1 MELTSNRPSP
11 PSTIRTIT
19 IRDERRLFDKRVVV
33 LRAIFLVKKKKRRG
47 KDRRWRVHDGR
58 AEQRSG
64 RGMGWSRSSSL
75 DRFSILP
82 PGHRKYCL
90 FGEIATIPLFTEW
103 CYRIWARHI
112 SVQTCVHI
120 ERERETSGKD
130 TRQAE
135 NRIDARY
142 FYDRDSVKR
151 SAGTIFHG
159 FRGTWLIY
167 LTSSFP
173 LLSLSHKEVHS
184 YLEKTR
190 L

>member
-33 LRAIFLVKKKKRRG
+33 LRAIFLVKKEKRRG

-142 FYDRDSVKR
+142 FYDRDSAKR

>member
-11 PSTIRTIT
+11 PSTIRIIT

-33 LRAIFLVKKKKRRG
+33 LRAIFFVKKKKRRG

-120 ERERETSGKD
+120 ERERERDERKRHSTGRESNRCSIFLRQRFGETIGGNDFPRFQRNLVNILNILLSTS
-130 TRQAE
+130 
-135 NRIDARY
+135 
-142 FYDRDSVKR
+142 
-151 SAGTIFHG
+151 
-159 FRGTWLIY
+159 
-167 LTSSFP
+167 
-173 LLSLSHKEVHS
+173 LSLS
-184 YLEKTR
+184 
-190 L
+190 